1 MQKVAILGLA
11 GDPPHNGH
19 KAVMQLASRYVDE
32 VWFMPC
38 NLHKF
43 KNPIASPE
51 DRLKMCSLVGK
62 TSEYEIYR
70 KLSGYTFDIVSN
82 ITRDMPQYE
91 FSFVIG
97 QDNADHI
104 NTWYNW
110 QELIKL
116 VRFIVVPRGTT
127 KPLKDWYLKDGHIFA
142 DGIDEQNCS
151 STKIRELIKKNKY
164 EEAGA
169 YLNPDVLQ
177 YIKDKELYV
186 EPRYG

>member
-32 VWFMPC
+32 VWLMPC
-38 NLHKF
+38 YLHKF

-51 DRLKMCSLVGK
+51 ARLAMCSLVGK
-62 TSEYEIYR
+62 TSNYEINHKFYR
-70 KLSGYTFDIVSN
+70 YTFDIVN
-82 ITRDMPQYE
+82 NLKKDMPYD

-116 VRFIVVPRGTT
+116 VRFIVVPRGNT
-127 KPLKDWYLKDGHIFA
+127 KPLQDWYLKDGHIFA
-142 DGIDEQNCS
+142 DGVDEQNCS
-151 STKIRELIKKNKY
+151 STKIRELIKKNRY
-164 EEAGA
+164 EEAGV
-169 YLNPDVLQ
+169 YLDPNVLQ

-186 EPRYG
+186 